1 MTRHGRIART
11 STSAGHPAV
20 PGSSPL
26 LPPSTPPAPAPG
38 HGDAPLPSRAGASRA
53 ELVGLVGGLLV
64 APTVAQHNRQ
74 QAAAG
79 LVLDWL
85 DAFPG
90 GDWQDR
96 WILSGSDEAGS
107 GWGPSGLSPG
117 RRARFTAGMCALL
130 ALRAVRPSYRWLFAS
145 RLLGAYD
152 TYRRHNQAA
161 MFGRLHRQLAERGGC
176 EEYAGDALNVVTRM
190 VIVTGKDLLDLD
202 LADIADYAQARR
214 ASGRPVASLPLA
226 YQGLRAVGGLT
237 GAPATLAQSR
247 CLGKLTPAELVD
259 RHPVADRA
267 VRGVLVHYLT
277 ERAAVLDYGS
287 LVNQAH
293 MLVALFWTDL
303 ERHHPGICSLNL
315 PDDVAQAWKQR
326 IHVLHDGRPRLN
338 CHAVLLAV
346 RSFYLD
352 LQQWSLED
360 PARWAPWAAPC
371 PIREVDVRSYTKE
384 ARLRQARMQQ
394 RTRTLAPVLPQL
406 VAAAEER
413 ARLSRL
419 VLQATRAAAP
429 GEQFTVEEIRYRRT
443 GRDHSH
449 WRPTA
454 LFVLTLDDDGDPGP
468 RFDAEREEDNAFWC
482 AAVIEVLRRT
492 GVRVEEL
499 LELTHLSL
507 RQYQAPTGEMV
518 PLLQISPSKTDR
530 ERVIPADPDLVA
542 VLAHIL
548 RRIKAPDGHV
558 PLLSRYDG
566 HERTFGPPLPH
577 LFQRPYQHR
586 IDVISPARV
595 RRLLTDLAV
604 RAGIVDVDGTPLR
617 FTPHDFRRIFATE
630 TVNSGLPIHI
640 AAKLLGHLDLN
651 TTQGYVA
658 VYPQEVIRHYRR
670 HVDQRRAHRPSE
682 EYREPT
688 DVEWAEFRDH
698 FSLRRVA
705 LGTCD
710 RPYGTPC
717 QHEHACIRCPMLR
730 PDPAQL
736 PRLVEIEIN
745 TRERLQEAHQM
756 QWLGEVSG
764 LQDSLRHIA
773 DKKQQAERLRR
784 LAADNDSNDHVL
796 G

>member
-1 MTRHGRIART
+1 MTRHGRTART
-11 STSAGHPAV
+11 RASAGDPARLAGPPLPFSTRPV
-20 PGSSPL
+20 PA
-26 LPPSTPPAPAPG
+26 LP
-38 HGDAPLPSRAGASRA
+38 HGDASPPSRAGASRA
-53 ELVGLVGGLLV
+53 ELVGLAGGLLV
-64 APTVAQHNRQ
+64 APTVAQRNRQ
-74 QAAAG
+74 QGAAG
-79 LVLDWL
+79 VVLDWL
-85 DAFPG
+85 QAFPG

-96 WILSGSDEAGS
+96 WILSGADEQGS
-107 GWGPSGLSPG
+107 GWGPPSLSPG
-117 RRARFTAGMCALL
+117 RRARFTAGLCALL
-130 ALRAVRPSYRWLFAS
+130 ALRALRPSYRWLFAS
-145 RLLGAYD
+145 RLLGAYN

-161 MFGRLHRQLAERGGC
+161 VFVQLHRHLAERGGC
-176 EEYAGDALNVVTRM
+176 DEYASDALNLVTRM

-202 LADIADYAQARR
+202 LADITVYAQARR
-214 ASGRPVASLPLA
+214 TSGRAVAALPLA
-226 YQGLRAVGGLT
+226 YQGLHAVGALK

-247 CLGKLTPAELVD
+247 SPGKLTPAELVD
-259 RHPVADRA
+259 RYQIADRA
-267 VRGVLVHYLT
+267 VRDVLVHYLT
-277 ERAAVLDYGS
+277 ERAVVLDYGS
-287 LVNQAH
+287 LVNQSQ

-326 IHVLHDGRPRLN
+326 IHVLPDGRPRLN

-346 RSFYLD
+346 RCFYLD
-352 LQQWSLED
+352 LRQWSLED
-360 PARWAPWAAPC
+360 PARWAPWAASC
-371 PIREVDVRSYTKE
+371 PIREADVRSYTKE
-384 ARLRQARMQQ
+384 TRLRQARMQQ

-419 VLQATRAAAP
+419 VLRAARVAAP
-429 GEQFTVEEIRYRRT
+429 GEQFTVEDIRYRRT
-443 GRDHSH
+443 GREHSH

-454 LFVLTLDDDGDPGP
+454 LFVVTVQDGGDPEP

-482 AAVIEVLRRT
+482 AAVIEVLRLT
-492 GVRVEEL
+492 GVRIEEL

-507 RQYQAPTGEMV
+507 RQYQAPTGDTV

-530 ERVIPADPDLVA
+530 ERVVPADPDLVA
-542 VLAHIL
+542 VLARIL
-548 RRIKAPDGHV
+548 RRIRAPDGHV

-566 HERTFGPPLPH
+566 YERAFGPPLPH

-586 IDVISPARV
+586 LDVISPARV

-604 RAGIVDVDGTPLR
+604 RAAIVDVDGTPLR

-630 TVNSGLPIHI
+630 TVNGGLPIHI

-670 HVDQRRAHRPSE
+670 FVDQRRAHRPSE

-698 FSLRRVA
+698 FSLRKVA

-736 PRLVEIEIN
+736 PRLVQIEIN
-745 TRERLQEAHQM
+745 TRERLEEAHQM

-764 LQDSLRHIA
+764 LQDSLRHLA
-773 DKKQQAERLRR
+773 DKKRLAERLQQ
-784 LAADNDSNDHVL
+784 LMANSDSNDHQDL
-796 G
+796 R

>member
-1 MTRHGRIART
+1 MTRHGRTART
-11 STSAGHPAV
+11 PASDRDPGLLAGPR
-20 PGSSPL
+20 
-26 LPPSTPPAPAPG
+26 PPAQIPPVPVQG
-38 HGDAPLPSRAGASRA
+38 PGDAARTDASRA
-53 ELVGLVGGLLV
+53 ELLRLADALLV
-64 APTVAQHNRQ
+64 APTVAQRSRQ
-74 QAAAG
+74 QNAVSR
-79 LVLDWL
+79 VLAWL
-85 DAFPG
+85 EEFPG
-90 GDWQDR
+90 ENWQDR
-96 WILSGSDEAGS
+96 WVLSGSDERGRE
-107 GWGPSGLSPG
+107 WGPAGLSAAA
-117 RRARFTAGMCALL
+117 RRSRFTAGLCALL
-130 ALRAVRPSYRWLFAS
+130 ALRALRPSYRWLFAS

-152 TYRRHNQAA
+152 TYRRHNQTAV
-161 MFGRLHRQLAERGGC
+161 FGRLQQHLTERGGC
-176 EEYAGDALNVVTRM
+176 DEYAAEALNLLTRM

-202 LADIADYAQARR
+202 VEDVTAYARARQAT
-214 ASGRPVASLPLA
+214 GRPVASLPLA
-226 YQGLRAVGGLT
+226 YQALHAVGGLQ
-237 GAPATLAQSR
+237 GAPPTLAQSR
-247 CLGKLTPAELVD
+247 LPGKLTPAELVD
-259 RHPVADRA
+259 RYPVADRA
-267 VRGVLVHYLT
+267 VRDVLVHYLG

-287 LVNQAH
+287 LVNQSQ
-293 MLVALFWTDL
+293 MLVGLFWTDL
-303 ERHHPGICSLNL
+303 ERHHPGICSLSL
-315 PDDVAQAWKQR
+315 SDPVAQAWKQR
-326 IHVLHDGRPRLN
+326 IRVLPDGRPRLN

-352 LQQWSLED
+352 LRQWSLED

-371 PIREVDVRSYTKE
+371 PIRETDVRGYIKE

-413 ARLSRL
+413 LRRSGL
-419 VLQATRAAAP
+419 VLQAARLASP
-429 GEQFTVEEIRYRRT
+429 GEGFTVEEIGYRRT

-454 LFVLTLDDDGDPGP
+454 LFVTTLDADPGP

-482 AAVIEVLRRT
+482 WAVIEVLRRT
-492 GVRVEEL
+492 GARVEEL

-507 RQYQAPTGEMV
+507 RQYQAPTGETV

-530 ERVIPADPDLVA
+530 ERVVPADPELVA
-542 VLAHIL
+542 VLARIL
-548 RRIKAPDGHV
+548 RRIKTRDGHV

-566 HERTFGPPLPH
+566 YERTFGAPLPH

-586 IDVISPARV
+586 RDVISPARV

-604 RAGIVDVDGTPLR
+604 RAAILDVDGTPLR

-630 TVNSGLPIHI
+630 TVNGGLPIHI

-658 VYPQEVIRHYRR
+658 VYPQEVIRHYR
-670 HVDQRRAHRPSE
+670 HFVDQRRARRPSE

-688 DVEWAEFRDH
+688 DVEWDEFRDH
-698 FSLRRVA
+698 FSLRKVA
-705 LGTCD
+705 LGTCN

-730 PDPAQL
+730 LDPAQL
-736 PRLVEIEIN
+736 PRLHQIEVN
-745 TRERLQEAHQM
+745 TRERLQEAHRM

-773 DKKQQAERLRR
+773 DKQQQAERLGQ
-784 LAADNDSNDHVL
+784 LAANTESNDKAL

>member
-1 MTRHGRIART
+1 VTRHGRTART
-11 STSAGHPAV
+11 PTSADDPALLGE
-20 PGSSPL
+20 PSPL
-26 LPPSTPPAPAPG
+26 SLSIAVAERA
-38 HGDAPLPSRAGASRA
+38 DAPPLPARAGVSRA
-53 ELVGLVGGLLV
+53 ELVGLAGGLLS
-64 APTVAQHNRQ
+64 APTGAQRNRSH
-74 QAAAG
+74 AATG
-79 LVLDWL
+79 VVLDWL
-85 DAFPG
+85 ETFPRS
-90 GDWQDR
+90 DWQDR
-96 WILSGSDEAGS
+96 WILSGSDEQGS
-107 GWGPSGLSPG
+107 GWGPSGLSSG
-117 RRARFTAGMCALL
+117 RRARFTAGLGALL

-145 RLLGAYD
+145 RMLGAYD
-152 TYRRHNQAA
+152 LYRRHNQTATFA
-161 MFGRLHRQLAERGGC
+161 RLHHWLTEHGGC
-176 EEYAGDALNVVTRM
+176 DEYTSEALNLVTRM
-190 VIVTGKDLLDLD
+190 VIVTGMDVFDLD
-202 LADIADYAQARR
+202 LADVTAYAQARR
-214 ASGRPVASLPLA
+214 ASGRPLAALPLA
-226 YQGLRAVGGLT
+226 YQALRAVGGLT

-247 CLGKLTPAELVD
+247 SPGKLTPAQLVD
-259 RHPVADRA
+259 RYPVADRA
-267 VRGVLVHYLT
+267 VRDVLVHYLA
-277 ERAAVLDYGS
+277 ERAAVLDYAS
-287 LVNQAH
+287 LVNQSQ

-326 IHVLHDGRPRLN
+326 IHTLPDGRPRLN

-346 RSFYLD
+346 RCFYLD
-352 LQQWSLED
+352 LRQWSLED

-371 PIREVDVRSYTKE
+371 PIREADVRSYVTE
-384 ARLRQARMQQ
+384 TRLRQARMQQ

-406 VAAAEER
+406 VAAAQER
-413 ARLSRL
+413 ARLSRI
-419 VLQATRAAAP
+419 VLHAGRDTAP
-429 GEQFTVEEIRYRRT
+429 GEQFTVEQTRYRRT
-443 GRDHSH
+443 GRDHRH

-454 LFVLTLDDDGDPGP
+454 LFLTTVGANGDPGP

-492 GVRVEEL
+492 GVRIEEL

-507 RQYQAPTGEMV
+507 RQYQAPTAEMV

-530 ERVIPADPDLVA
+530 ERVMPADPDLVA
-542 VLAHIL
+542 VLARIL

-558 PLLSRYDG
+558 PLLSRYDC
-566 HERTFGPPLPH
+566 HERSFGPPLPH

-586 IDVISPARV
+586 LDVISPARV
-595 RRLLTDLAV
+595 RRMLTDLAI
-604 RAGIVDVDGTPLR
+604 RAAIVDVDGTPLR

-658 VYPQEVIRHYRR
+658 IYPEEVIRHYRR
-670 HVDQRRAHRPSE
+670 FVDQRRARRPSE

-688 DVEWAEFRDH
+688 DTEWAEFRDH
-698 FSLRRVA
+698 FSLRKVA

-745 TRERLQEAHQM
+745 TRERLQEARQM
-756 QWLGEVSG
+756 QWLGEVAG
-764 LQDSLRHIA
+764 LQDSLRHVA
-773 DKKQQAERLRR
+773 DKKRHTERLRQ
-784 LAADNDSNDHVL
+784 LAVDSHNTDNVL
-796 G
+796 R

>member
-1 MTRHGRIART
+1 VTRHGRTART
-11 STSAGHPAV
+11 STNACDPVLLGGPLRSPSA
-20 PGSSPL
+20 PL
-26 LPPSTPPAPAPG
+26 APAPE
-38 HGDAPLPSRAGASRA
+38 HGDASLPSRAGASRA
-53 ELVGLVGGLLV
+53 ELVGLAGGLLV
-64 APTVAQHNRQ
+64 APTVAQRNRQ
-74 QAAAG
+74 QAATG

-85 DAFPG
+85 QALPG

-96 WILSGSDEAGS
+96 WILSGADEQGP
-107 GWGPSGLSPG
+107 GWGPPSLSPG
-117 RRARFTAGMCALL
+117 RRARFTAGICTLL
-130 ALRAVRPSYRWLFAS
+130 ALRAIRPSYSWLFAS

-161 MFGRLHRQLAERGGC
+161 IFGRLHQHLAERGGC
-176 EEYAGDALNVVTRM
+176 DEYASDALNLVTRM

-202 LADIADYAQARR
+202 LTDVAAYAQARHT
-214 ASGRPVASLPLA
+214 SGRPVASLPLA
-226 YQGLRAVGGLT
+226 YQGMHAVGALT

-247 CLGKLTPAELVD
+247 CLGKLTAAELVD
-259 RHPVADRA
+259 RYPVADHA
-267 VRGVLVHYLT
+267 VREVLVHYLA

-287 LVNQAH
+287 LVNQSQ
-293 MLVALFWTDL
+293 MLVGLFWTDL

-326 IHVLHDGRPRLN
+326 IHVLPDGRPRLN

-352 LQQWSLED
+352 LRQWSLED
-360 PARWAPWAAPC
+360 PARWALWAAPC
-371 PIREVDVRSYTKE
+371 PIREADVRSYVKE
-384 ARLRQARMQQ
+384 TRLRQARMQQ

-406 VAAAEER
+406 VAAAEQR

-419 VLQATRAAAP
+419 VLHAARDAAP
-429 GEQFTVEEIRYRRT
+429 GEQFTVEEIRYQRT

-449 WRPTA
+449 WQPTA
-454 LFVLTLDDDGDPGP
+454 LFVAALNDNGDPRS
-468 RFDAEREEDNAFWC
+468 RFDAERAEDNAFWC

-492 GVRVEEL
+492 GVRIEEL

-530 ERVIPADPDLVA
+530 ERVVPADPDLVA
-542 VLAHIL
+542 VLARIL
-548 RRIKAPDGHV
+548 RRIKASDGHV

-566 HERTFGPPLPH
+566 YERAFGPPLPH
-577 LFQRPYQHR
+577 LFQHPYQHR
-586 IDVISPARV
+586 LDIISPARV
-595 RRLLTDLAV
+595 RRMLTNLAV
-604 RAGIVDVDGTPLR
+604 RAAIVDVDGTPLR

-670 HVDQRRAHRPSE
+670 FVDQRRARRPSE

-688 DVEWAEFRDH
+688 DIEWEEFRDH
-698 FSLRRVA
+698 FSLRKVA
-705 LGTCD
+705 LGTCN

-736 PRLVEIEIN
+736 PRLVQIEIN

-764 LQDSLRHIA
+764 LQDSLHHIA
-773 DKKQQAERLRR
+773 DKQRQAERLRQ
-784 LAADNDSNDHVL
+784 LATNTESNNHAL